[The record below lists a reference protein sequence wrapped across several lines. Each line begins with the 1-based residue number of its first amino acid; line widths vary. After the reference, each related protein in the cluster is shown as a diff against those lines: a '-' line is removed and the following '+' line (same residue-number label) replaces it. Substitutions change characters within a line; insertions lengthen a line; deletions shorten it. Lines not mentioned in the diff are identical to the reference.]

1 MPRERPV
8 FPQNA
13 PLASKNFSNLDNNF
27 SFSNYSFILFS
38 FCKKFSKIYYSENAY
53 ANHLQS
59 NKHKAA
65 EAKTSSEGNSLI
77 T

>member
-1 MPRERPV
+1 M
-8 FPQNA
+8 
-13 PLASKNFSNLDNNF
+13 LL
-27 SFSNYSFILFS
+27 YSFN
-38 FCKKFSKIYYSENAY
+38 FSKIYYSENAY

-65 EAKTSSEGNSLI
+65 EAKATFEGNSLI